1 MKTMLS
7 LSVAAAMAVTF
18 ASQASAADLGDP
30 AAALQIADWVKGK
43 PVNLADGKGKTVYVV
58 EFWATWCPP
67 CRTSIPHLT
76 EMQKKFK
83 DRGVVFVG
91 VSDEKLGT
99 VQKFVEK
106 MGDKMDYTV
115 AVDKDRKTSDG
126 YMKAYGIN
134 GIPHAFIVDKE
145 GRIVWNGHPMA
156 GLEAAL
162 DQVLSG
168 KLNLDR
174 EKKRAG
180 AQTKLEAL
188 YELASK
194 GGNDAEIEK
203 QGKELEA
210 LDKELGGITPGEKFD
225 LPEFLKQMKFQ
236 TAMTDFQKAVMAGV
250 DATEIE
256 KLQKAAQ
263 AVAPKE
269 VPFDDFVKQVKF
281 QAALPRYQQAE
292 QAGKPA
298 DEVAQLAAELKALAP
313 KDFDLDAML
322 AGRKAATVFAQYIK
336 AVGADGDAAKA
347 TELAKQLAELKVK
360 NPVLLNEFAWAI
372 LTDESV
378 QKRDLALATQLAKAA
393 ADASGG
399 KEAGILD
406 TYARALFDS
415 GKVADAIAT
424 QKKAVAAAENDE
436 QKSELAVALKK
447 YETAAAVK

>member
-1 MKTMLS
+1 MNSRLI
-7 LSVAAAMAVTF
+7 LALAALAVAVPPALPAAV
-18 ASQASAADLGDP
+18 LGDP
-30 AAALQIADWVKGK
+30 AAPLKLAEWVKGQ
-43 PVNLADGKGKTVYVV
+43 PVQLAEGKGKTVYVV

-67 CRTSIPHLT
+67 CRASIPHLT
-76 EMQKKFK
+76 QLQKKYK
-83 DRGVVFVG
+83 DKGVVFIG
-91 VSDEKLGT
+91 ISDEKPAT
-99 VQKFVEK
+99 VKKFVEQ
-106 MGDKMDYTV
+106 MADKMDYRV
-115 AVDKDRKTSDG
+115 ALDQDRKTSGG
-126 YMKAYGIN
+126 YLEAYDIS